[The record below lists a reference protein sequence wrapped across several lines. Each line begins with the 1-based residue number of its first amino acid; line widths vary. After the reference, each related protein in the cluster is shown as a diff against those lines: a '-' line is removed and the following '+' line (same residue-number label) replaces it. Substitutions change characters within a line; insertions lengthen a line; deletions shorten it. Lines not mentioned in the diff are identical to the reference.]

1 LNFSALFC
9 LPPKCGTTSYQ
20 RALASQLTKE
30 FLSYNIRRNQ
40 YKLSDRREKWLM
52 NQAKA
57 SFNESKI
64 ADMIGKRQLTS
75 DEITS
80 PTVYHFMNN
89 FIPSAIVNPQAGIKN
104 MFSHNYMFGSY
115 NMIQILSI

>member
-1 LNFSALFC
+1 M
-9 LPPKCGTTSYQ
+9 PPKCGTTSYQ

-104 MFSHNYMFGSY
+104 MVGLRYYSEINQNS
-115 NMIQILSI
+115 